1 MTTATREQI
10 LREMGLGPVWKL
22 RIPVTP
28 DAVDSVSQPH
38 SATNQVNGEVEI
50 ADRVRLAGPASAREA
65 ALPEVSA
72 ASLPTEWEPF
82 ARVVAS
88 CKQCALCERRKQAV
102 VGVGDSHAD
111 WLFVG
116 EGPGADEDEIGEPF
130 VGQAGKLLDNMLA
143 AIQLRRGTDVYIANA
158 VKCRPPGNRTPSED
172 ELMAC
177 RPYLL
182 KQIEMIKPRLIVALG
197 GSAAKT
203 LLQQT
208 DVKVGELRGQIL
220 DAQGIPLVVTYHPS
234 YLLRSPMEKAKA
246 WEDLC
251 FMRRTMRSLK
261 EQTSIR
267 PDS

>member
-1 MTTATREQI
+1 
-10 LREMGLGPVWKL
+10 
-22 RIPVTP
+22 
-28 DAVDSVSQPH
+28 
-38 SATNQVNGEVEI
+38 
-50 ADRVRLAGPASAREA
+50 
-65 ALPEVSA
+65 
-72 ASLPTEWEPF
+72 
-82 ARVVAS
+82 
-88 CKQCALCERRKQAV
+88 V

>member
-102 VGVGDSHAD
+102 VGGEQRAEQRVGGG
-111 WLFVG
+111 L
-116 EGPGADEDEIGEPF
+116 GA
-130 VGQAGKLLDNMLA
+130 QGK
-143 AIQLRRGTDVYIANA
+143 GG
-158 VKCRPPGNRTPSED
+158 GNSRQGRTQTHGKEAPK
-172 ELMAC
+172 
-177 RPYLL
+177 R
-182 KQIEMIKPRLIVALG
+182 IKPRR
-197 GSAAKT
+197 AAPAGAAPGRT
-203 LLQQT
+203 GT
-208 DVKVGELRGQIL
+208 AV
-220 DAQGIPLVVTYHPS
+220 
-234 YLLRSPMEKAKA
+234 
-246 WEDLC
+246 
-251 FMRRTMRSLK
+251 RR
-261 EQTSIR
+261 
-267 PDS
+267 

>member
-1 MTTATREQI
+1 
-10 LREMGLGPVWKL
+10 
-22 RIPVTP
+22 
-28 DAVDSVSQPH
+28 
-38 SATNQVNGEVEI
+38 
-50 ADRVRLAGPASAREA
+50 
-65 ALPEVSA
+65 
-72 ASLPTEWEPF
+72 
-82 ARVVAS
+82 
-88 CKQCALCERRKQAV
+88 
-102 VGVGDSHAD
+102 
-111 WLFVG
+111 
-116 EGPGADEDEIGEPF
+116 
-130 VGQAGKLLDNMLA
+130 
-143 AIQLRRGTDVYIANA
+143 
-158 VKCRPPGNRTPSED
+158 
-172 ELMAC
+172 MAC

-208 DVKVGELRGQIL
+208 DVKVGELRGLIL